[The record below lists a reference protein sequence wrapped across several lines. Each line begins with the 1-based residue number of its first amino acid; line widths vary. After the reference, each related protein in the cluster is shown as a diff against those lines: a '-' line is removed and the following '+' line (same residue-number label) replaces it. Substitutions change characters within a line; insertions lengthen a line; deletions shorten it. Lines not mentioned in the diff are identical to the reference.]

1 MRKLLTE
8 KVAIYEVVD
17 DRNLLP
23 EEQKGCR
30 KKSGGTHDL
39 LFTEKMVLKHAR
51 SRQRNLA
58 MAWID
63 YREAY
68 DMVSHSR

>member
-1 MRKLLTE
+1 MQKLLTE

-17 DRNLLP
+17 HRNLLP
-23 EEQKGCR
+23 LQKACR